1 MDTENTALSPAPSDK
16 PKLAASIYDW
26 VETFCYAMALM
37 VVLFLL
43 VCRYVTVDGDSMR
56 ETLHDSDKLIISGLG
71 YTPETGDIV
80 VVKVPAYQNPI
91 IKRVIATEGQEV
103 EIDFE
108 NWTVKVDGV
117 LLEEDSIQPRRKLR
131 RRQRRPLRLD
141 GLADRRARAALHR
154 RAGQAV
160 RDGRQPQPLDRQPLL
175 DRRAGGRAA
184 GARPRAAP
192 PVSVQR
198 VRYGRMNGP
207 IVWFPGHMAKAR
219 RQLQSSL
226 SEVDAVIE
234 ILDARL
240 PLSSRNPDFVSLFG
254 AKPCLTLLN
263 KSALADEKREQSFI
277 HKLEREGRRVLAV
290 DCKAYRN
297 IARVTPALRGLVEE
311 KLARDAAKGLTRPLR
326 VMVVG
331 ITNVG
336 KSTFINTYTKT
347 KKAKAED
354 RPGVTREQRWIASP
368 YGVELLDTPGLL
380 WHKFDDPAVGIK
392 LACTGAI
399 RDEILD
405 LYSLSHELLGMLAQS
420 YPALLEARYGI
431 KIAAGDS
438 IGDVFEAIA
447 RRRGF
452 LRAGGEIDE
461 ERTAAVLL
469 DEFRGGRIGRITLD

>member
-1 MDTENTALSPAPSDK
+1 MTGAV
-16 PKLAASIYDW
+16 Y
-26 VETFCYAMALM
+26 
-37 VVLFLL
+37 
-43 VCRYVTVDGDSMR
+43 TV
-56 ETLHDSDKLIISGLG
+56 
-71 YTPETGDIV
+71 
-80 VVKVPAYQNPI
+80 
-91 IKRVIATEGQEV
+91 
-103 EIDFE
+103 
-108 NWTVKVDGV
+108 
-117 LLEEDSIQPRRKLR
+117 
-131 RRQRRPLRLD
+131 
-141 GLADRRARAALHR
+141 
-154 RAGQAV
+154 
-160 RDGRQPQPLDRQPLL
+160 
-175 DRRAGGRAA
+175 
-184 GARPRAAP
+184 
-192 PVSVQR
+192 
-198 VRYGRMNGP
+198 
-207 IVWFPGHMAKAR
+207 
-219 RQLQSSL
+219 
-226 SEVDAVIE
+226 
-234 ILDARL
+234 
-240 PLSSRNPDFVSLFG
+240 
-254 AKPCLTLLN
+254 
-263 KSALADEKREQSFI
+263 ALAGNPKVGKSTLFNALTGLNQHTGNWAGKTVEVAR
-277 HKLEREGRRVLAV
+277 GRFTHRGAEYCIV
-290 DCKAYRN
+290 DLPGMCSMKSDGA
-297 IARVTPALRGLVEE
+297 EE